1 MDLNTFKHS
10 LSHLQQYQQWSRPLI
25 GGLLGLSILLASL
38 LCRDT
43 RTLVLQPVTLT
54 EEAWIMKE
62 QASRSYHEA
71 WGLFLAQLMGN
82 VTASNL
88 TFVRDTLAPLLDPA
102 IYRETLDVLDQQTH
116 QLREDR
122 VILRFEPRS
131 VFYEPVTGKTFV
143 EGQSFMKGTASKERQ
158 GLRTYEYE
166 LRISRF
172 LPYLQFMDTYAGPAK
187 TQEFIKKHPSAQQP

>member
-1 MDLNTFKHS
+1 MELNTFKHT
-10 LSHLQQYQQWSRPLI
+10 LGQLQRYHQWSRPLLT
-25 GGLLGLSILLASL
+25 GLLVLSILLASL
-38 LCRDT
+38 LWRDT
-43 RTLVLQPVTLT
+43 RTLVLQPVTLA

-82 VTASNL
+82 VTAGNL
-88 TFVRDTLAPLLDPA
+88 AFVRDTLAPLLDPA
-102 IYRETLDVLDQQTH
+102 IYRETLDVLDQQTR

-131 VFYEPVTGKTFV
+131 VFYEAATGKTFV

-172 LPYLQFMDTYAGPAK
+172 LPYLQFMDTYTGPARTLESLK
-187 TQEFIKKHPSAQQP
+187 QSSATP

>member
-1 MDLNTFKHS
+1 MELNTFKRS
-10 LSHLQQYQQWSRPLI
+10 LGQLQQHYQWTRPLI
-25 GGLLGLSILLASL
+25 AGLLGLLILLTGL
-38 LCRDT
+38 LWRDNQT
-43 RTLVLQPVTLT
+43 IVLKPVTLT
-54 EEAWIMKE
+54 EEAWITKE

-82 VTASNL
+82 VTGGNL
-88 TFVRDTLAPLLDPA
+88 EFVRDTLAPLLAPA
-102 IYRETLDVLDQQTH
+102 IYRETLDVLDQQTR

-131 VFYEPVTGKTFV
+131 VFYEVATGKTFV

-166 LRISRF
+166 LKISHF
-172 LPYLQFMDTYAGPAK
+172 LPYLSFMDTYAGPAK
-187 TQEFIKKHPSAQQP
+187 TQDFLKQHAPAQH